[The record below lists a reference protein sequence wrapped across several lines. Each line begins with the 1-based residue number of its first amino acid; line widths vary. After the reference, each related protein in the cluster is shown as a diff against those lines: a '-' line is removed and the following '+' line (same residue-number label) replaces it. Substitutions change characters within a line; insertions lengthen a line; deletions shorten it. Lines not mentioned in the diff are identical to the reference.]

1 MGGLREVDVP
11 TLPLDR
17 LRDVIGDDRDG
28 DLVATGGDL
37 RDRLAGRTVWNVNS
51 TASGGGVAE
60 MLRVL
65 VGYGA
70 GLGID
75 VRWLVIDGDAPFF
88 EITKRLHNHIHGSA
102 GDGGALGEAEAAHF
116 ESVAARNATPLLD
129 QAHAGDVVLLHD
141 PQTAG
146 LVAPVEAAGAH
157 VVWRC
162 HIGAD
167 TPNACT
173 EEAWRFL
180 EPLVSPAHA
189 LVFSRDAHVPAWARR
204 RGRRVAIIPPS
215 IDPLSAKNAPLDG
228 DTIRRVVHECGL
240 PGGGAVPLVVQVS
253 RWDRLK
259 DMRGVMV
266 GFASQVVDAVP
277 DAHLALVGPAVDGV
291 GDDPEGAEVLAEC
304 TAAWQS
310 LPADARARVH
320 LVTLPMDDVDENA
333 RMVNALQRRA
343 TIVAQKSLAEGFGL
357 TVAEG
362 MWKGNPVVASAVGGI
377 VDQVVDGTGVLLD
390 DPGDLGVFG
399 DVLVKLL
406 HDPDGM
412 AAMGR
417 RAREHVLAE
426 FAGDRHLL
434 RWGALLDEVAS

>member
-17 LRDVIGDDRDG
+17 LRDVIGDGRYDA
-28 DLVATGGDL
+28 LVAAGDGMC
-37 RDRLAGRTVWNVNS
+37 DRLAGRTVWNVNS

-65 VGYGA
+65 VGYSA

-88 EITKRLHNHIHGSA
+88 EITKRLHNRIHGSA
-102 GDGGALGEAEAAHF
+102 GDDGALGEAEAAHYDA
-116 ESVAARNATPLLD
+116 VAARNATPLLE
-129 QAHAGDVVLLHD
+129 QVRGGDVVLLHD

-146 LVAPVEAAGAH
+146 LVAPLEAADAH

-167 TPNACT
+167 APNERT

-180 EPLVSPAHA
+180 EPFVSPAAA
-189 LVFSRDAHVPAWARR
+189 LVFSRGAHVPEWAQRTARR
-204 RGRRVAIIPPS
+204 VTVIPPS
-215 IDPLSAKNAPLDG
+215 IDPLSPKNAPLDAG
-228 DTIRRVVHECGL
+228 TIRRVVAQCGL
-240 PGGGAVPLVVQVS
+240 PEDGGVPLVVQVS

-259 DMRGVMV
+259 DMRGVMR

-277 DAHLALVGPAVDGV
+277 GAHLALVGPAVEGV

-304 TAAWQS
+304 TAEWTS
-310 LPADARARVH
+310 LPPDARERVH

-390 DPGDLGVFG
+390 DPTDLDVFG
-399 DVLVKLL
+399 ETLVELL
-406 HDPDGM
+406 RDPDGM

-434 RWGALLDEVAS
+434 RWGALLDEVTS

>member
-11 TLPLDR
+11 ALSVDR
-17 LRDVIGDDRDG
+17 LRGVIGDGRYDA
-28 DLVATGGDL
+28 LVAAGETMRG
-37 RDRLAGRTVWNVNS
+37 RLAGRTVWNVNS

-88 EITKRLHNHIHGSA
+88 EITKRLHNRIHGSA
-102 GDGGALGEAEAAHF
+102 GDDGALGEAEAAHYDA
-116 ESVAARNATPLLD
+116 VAAGNATPLLD
-129 QAHAGDVVLLHD
+129 QVRAGDVVLLHD

-146 LVAPVEAAGAH
+146 LVAPLEAADVD

-167 TPNACT
+167 APNART
-173 EEAWRFL
+173 DEAWRFL
-180 EPLVSPAHA
+180 EPFVSPAHA
-189 LVFSRDAHVPAWARR
+189 LVFSRGAHVPAWAQRTA
-204 RGRRVAIIPPS
+204 RRVNVIPPS
-215 IDPLSAKNAPLDG
+215 IDPLSAKNAPLDAA
-228 DTIRRVVHECGL
+228 TIRRVVRECGL
-240 PGGGAVPLVVQVS
+240 PVDDAARLVVQVS

-266 GFASQVVDAVP
+266 GFSSQVVDAVP
-277 DAHLALVGPAVDGV
+277 GVHLALVGPAVDGV
-291 GDDPEGAEVLAEC
+291 GDDPEGAAVLAEC
-304 TAAWQS
+304 RAAWES
-310 LPADARARVH
+310 LPADARGRVH
-320 LVTLPMDDVDENA
+320 LVALPMDDVDENA

-343 TIVAQKSLAEGFGL
+343 TIVTQKSLAEGFGL

-390 DPGDLGVFG
+390 DPADLDAFG

>member
-17 LRDVIGDDRDG
+17 LRGVIGDDRYDA
-28 DLVATGGDL
+28 LVAAGDEM
-37 RDRLAGRTVWNVNS
+37 RGRLAGRTVWNVNS

-88 EITKRLHNHIHGSA
+88 EITKRLHNRIHGSA
-102 GDGGALGEAEAAHF
+102 GDDGALGEAEAAHYD
-116 ESVAARNATPLLD
+116 SVAARNATPLLE
-129 QAHAGDVVLLHD
+129 QVRAGDVVLLHD

-146 LVAPVEAAGAH
+146 LVAPVEAADAH

-167 TPNACT
+167 APNACT
-173 EEAWRFL
+173 DEAWRFL
-180 EPLVSPAHA
+180 EPFVSPAHA
-189 LVFSRDAHVPAWARR
+189 LVFSRDAHVPAWAQRD
-204 RGRRVAIIPPS
+204 GRRVTIIPPS
-215 IDPLSAKNAPLDG
+215 IDPLSAKNAPLDA
-228 DTIRRVVHECGL
+228 DTIRRVVAQCDL
-240 PGGGAVPLVVQVS
+240 PGDDAVPLVVQVS

-259 DMRGVMV
+259 DMRGVML
-266 GFASQVVDAVP
+266 GFASRVVDTVP

-304 TAAWQS
+304 TAAWES
-310 LPADARARVH
+310 LPAAARARIH
-320 LVTLPMDDVDENA
+320 LVTLPMDDIEENA

-343 TIVAQKSLAEGFGL
+343 TIVVQKSLAEGFGL

-377 VDQVVDGTGVLLD
+377 VDQVVDGVGVLLD
-390 DPGDLGVFG
+390 DPTDLDAFG

-406 HDPDGM
+406 HDPDRI
-412 AAMGR
+412 AAMGG